1 VLPVLSGECDG
12 YPELETS
19 LTACLLSGQCVSKI
33 YRFAEIQLSMRR
45 CIAATCLV
53 LLGAG
58 TLESVPRRDM
68 GMQLAA
74 FVFSSAILLG
84 LMKPFAT
91 LCSLG

>member
-1 VLPVLSGECDG
+1 V
-12 YPELETS
+12 
-19 LTACLLSGQCVSKI
+19 
-33 YRFAEIQLSMRR
+33 RR

-84 LMKPFAT
+84 LMKPFVT